1 VDGGL
6 VSPVPVRF
14 ARDMGGQMVIAVDI
28 SSSPEGNP
36 TGDAVRML
44 LQTFTIMSR
53 SINYWELRHAD
64 VVIRPKLV
72 GVSSADFTVRA
83 KSIEAGRQAALA
95 ALPEIKAKIAAL
107 TH

>member
-1 VDGGL
+1 
-6 VSPVPVRF
+6 
-14 ARDMGGQMVIAVDI
+14 
-28 SSSPEGNP
+28 
-36 TGDAVRML
+36 
-44 LQTFTIMSR
+44 
-53 SINYWELRHAD
+53 
-64 VVIRPKLV
+64 V